1 MFARRTVLPFESDE
15 SGRFLPWLI
24 AFMVYLSVLATAGAL
39 IFNDLVRQWDKGV
52 AETMTVQLPPS
63 AGAATDDERVLKAL
77 ARLRTTAGVTSAS
90 SVSAEEV
97 RALLE
102 PWLGTAVDSDDLP
115 LPRLIS
121 IEVDRSTG
129 VTAESVADALRG
141 IVPGVSVDDH
151 RQWLDGMI
159 RTIQSAELIAAL
171 VLALIVLLTVAT
183 VVFTTRAGLGL
194 HRETIEVLHLIGAQ
208 DSYIARQFATR
219 ALRLGFKGGLIGL
232 AFALPTLALF
242 TLIGGTLQTGLLP
255 DLSLSPRQWAGV
267 LLLMPAVVIIAVIT
281 ARVTVLRTLGRM
293 V

>member
-1 MFARRTVLPFESDE
+1 MFARRTVLPFEADE

-24 AFMVYLSVLATAGAL
+24 AFMVYLSVLATAGSL
-39 IFNDLVRQWDKGV
+39 IFHDLVRQWDRGV
-52 AETMTVQLPPS
+52 SDTMTVQLPPTDS
-63 AGAATDDERVLKAL
+63 VKADDERVQQAL
-77 ARLRTTAGVTSAS
+77 ARLRATAGVTSAKA
-90 SVSAEEV
+90 VTQQEV

-102 PWLGTAVDSDDLP
+102 PWLGTAVDSDELP

-121 IEVDRSTG
+121 IEVDRGKGATATG
-129 VTAESVADALRG
+129 VADALRG

-151 RQWLDGMI
+151 RLWLDGMI
-159 RTIQSAELIAAL
+159 RTVQSAQLIAAL
-171 VLALIVLLTVAT
+171 VLVLIVVLTVAT

-194 HRETIEVLHLIGAQ
+194 HRETIEMLHLIGAQ

-219 ALRLGFKGGLIGL
+219 ALRLGLKGGLIGL

-242 TLIGGTLQTGLLP
+242 TLIGGTLQSGLLP
-255 DLSLSPRQWAGV
+255 DLSLSPRQWGGV
-267 LLLMPAVVIIAVIT
+267 LLLMPAVVIIAVVT

>member
-63 AGAATDDERVLKAL
+63 ADAANDDAMVLKAL
-77 ARLRTTAGVTSAS
+77 ARLRTTAGVTSAN

-121 IEVDRSTG
+121 IEVDRGTG
-129 VTAESVADALRG
+129 VTAESVAGALRG

-219 ALRLGFKGGLIGL
+219 ALRLGVKGGLIGL

-255 DLSLSPRQWAGV
+255 DLSLGPRQWAGV